1 MSQLVTFYPNRITI
15 IPERSPKKLID
26 CIDSVFGKLYPN
38 AVNSDISENSLRN
51 LKKKRNNMSLSKA
64 SKKKMLDSINS
75 MYCLSKGRKIE
86 YKKGK
91 YIYNFKCSFITLT
104 LPSEQIHTDKT
115 IKSQCLNQFLIEL
128 RKKYQVKN
136 YVWKAELQSNGN
148 IHFHIVTDKYVNYLA
163 LRWRWNRIINKLGYV
178 KRYSDRM
185 SKLSLSDYA
194 KLRKKPIEDVREA
207 YARGKRCN
215 WTNPNSVDVKS
226 VKSDDEL
233 AIYLAK
239 YLTKKAS
246 KDDIEND
253 VSLKLRSECFGNIW
267 GRSSSLSRLKYINRM
282 PLSLI
287 KRGIERIKNLKA
299 VSSYKSDYFE
309 VLSYRLSTLPKKL
322 SDYITSLIIENAKFY
337 HYPFTIPI

>member
-15 IPERSPKKLID
+15 IPERRPKKLID
-26 CIDSVFGKLYPN
+26 CIDSVYRKLYPH
-38 AVNSDISENSLRN
+38 AVISDVSENSLEN
-51 LKKKRNNMSLSKA
+51 LKKKRNNLSLSKA

-75 MYCLSKGRKIE
+75 MYCLSKPRKVE

-91 YIYNFKCSFITLT
+91 YIYNFRCSFITLT
-104 LPSEQIHTDKT
+104 LPAEQHHSDKT

-136 YVWKAELQSNGN
+136 YVWKAELQKNDN
-148 IHFHIVTDKYVNYLA
+148 IHFHIVVDKYVNYLA

-178 KRYSDRM
+178 KRYSEKM
-185 SKLSLSDYA
+185 SKLSLSQYA
-194 KLRKKPIEDVREA
+194 QLRKKSISEVKEA
-207 YARGKRCN
+207 YAKGKRCN

-239 YLTKKAS
+239 YLTKKVS
-246 KDDIEND
+246 KEEVNND
-253 VSLKLRSECFGNIW
+253 LSLKLRAEIFGNIW
-267 GRSSSLSRLKYINRM
+267 GRSSSLAKLKYINRM

-287 KRGIERIKNLKA
+287 KKGIERIKKLKT
-299 VSSYKSDYFE
+299 VKTYTGDYFE
-309 VLSYRLSTLPKKL
+309 VLSFQLSTLPKKL
-322 SDYITSLIIENAKFY
+322 SNYITSLVVTNAKFY
-337 HYPFTIPI
+337 KYPFPVPT

>member
-26 CIDSVFGKLYPN
+26 CIDSVYRKLYPN
-38 AVNSDISENSLRN
+38 AVNSDISENSLKN
-51 LKKKRNNMSLSKA
+51 LKKKRNNMSLSRA

-75 MYCLSKGRKIE
+75 MYCLSKGRKVE

-104 LPSEQIHTDKT
+104 LPSEQVHSDKT

-128 RKKYQVKN
+128 RKKYKVKN

-178 KRYSDRM
+178 KKYSDRM
-185 SKLSLSDYA
+185 SKLSLSQYA
-194 KLRKKPIEDVREA
+194 KLRKKSISEVKEA
-207 YARGKRCN
+207 YAKGKRCK

-246 KDDIEND
+246 KEETNND
-253 VSLKLRSECFGNIW
+253 LSLKLRAEDFGNIW
-267 GRSSSLSRLKYINRM
+267 GRSSSLAKLKYINRM
-282 PLSLI
+282 PLELI
-287 KRGIERIKNLKA
+287 KKGIERIKKLKK
-299 VSSYKSDYFE
+299 VKVYKGDFFE
-309 VLSYRLSTLPKKL
+309 VLSFRLNKLPKKL
-322 SDYITSLIIENAKFY
+322 STYINELIIENAKLY
-337 HYPFTIPI
+337 NYPFTVPI